1 MPVVIL
7 QALVTAG
14 QVIGGILSIL
24 AAIRGLM
31 TLWGMIKKTK

>member
-7 QALVTAG
+7 EVVALAG

-24 AAIRGLM
+24 AAVRGLY